1 MVAKLKNIIVP
12 FPEKFFQHVRYLT
25 SSTPQKQTTNT
36 MVLFDFVSLSLS
48 LVYFTF
54 ALEGILP
61 VFGFIMANELDKL
74 WSYPDRGDATGHN
87 SLRELN
93 CHVLQVFTILLQDSS
108 NQYLLDTAVAQMCC
122 CDEAMKPVISLQYGK
137 FVTSSK

>member
-1 MVAKLKNIIVP
+1 MVAKLNNIIVP
-12 FPEKFFQHVRYLT
+12 FPGRFFQHVRYLT
-25 SSTPQKQTTNT
+25 SSTPPKQTTNT

-74 WSYPDRGDATGHN
+74 WSFPDRCDATSHN
-87 SLRELN
+87 SLSKI
-93 CHVLQVFTILLQDSS
+93 V
-108 NQYLLDTAVAQMCC
+108 M
-122 CDEAMKPVISLQYGK
+122 
-137 FVTSSK
+137 SSKYSLSFFKIVVTNTYWIQQLPKCVVVMRQ